1 MNKFW
6 DFARGSDEFAPNSY
20 FNRNGA
26 SSTAKYYG
34 DENYAFLN
42 GDRPEQGQGLD
53 SIYCFIGKGDVSYR
67 ISFKTSGLPTERL
80 YYAAGGRALEFNQ
93 LYNYNQLYVEPM
105 KVYQERIK
113 SFVEV
118 KNRTMHLGNTEYT
131 YDSTL
136 GKYANRAIL
145 DSDGDHTTDYADD
158 PLSYVKNISDTIM
171 GFMPP
176 NAQYDSYRVFGV
188 NDLNPVEIESLF
200 AQDKLEEAART
211 GKPIKL
217 MIGFNA
223 RDSSSNPETLVP
235 VKLYVKPQLQQK
247 ISYWHNNEGTVLIRI
262 LSLVKL
268 DILFI
273 K

>member
-1 MNKFW
+1 M
-6 DFARGSDEFAPNSY
+6 
-20 FNRNGA
+20 
-26 SSTAKYYG
+26 
-34 DENYAFLN
+34 
-42 GDRPEQGQGLD
+42 
-53 SIYCFIGKGDVSYR
+53 
-67 ISFKTSGLPTERL
+67 PTERL

-171 GFMPP
+171 DSCLQTP
-176 NAQYDSYRVFGV
+176 NMIVIAY
-188 NDLNPVEIESLF
+188 LES
-200 AQDKLEEAART
+200 
-211 GKPIKL
+211 
-217 MIGFNA
+217 MI
-223 RDSSSNPETLVP
+223 
-235 VKLYVKPQLQQK
+235 
-247 ISYWHNNEGTVLIRI
+247 
-262 LSLVKL
+262 
-268 DILFI
+268 
-273 K
+273 